1 MSKNNPY
8 ICKLILL
15 PWNFIGKTTTI
26 EKQSIHSIRKAT
38 TMEFY
43 YLN

>member
-8 ICKLILL
+8 TCKLILL
-15 PWNFIGKTTTI
+15 LWNFIGKATTMG
-26 EKQSIHSIRKAT
+26 KKSIYSIGKAA

-43 YLN
+43 YLD